1 MRAFKYYTVSLLT
14 FLGNIFL
21 AWFLVRYGGV
31 QYIIATISGFLFQ
44 SIVAFLVN
52 TRWTFYKRRTFLF
65 DVVIDFL
72 IGKKWISR
80 KRKLYFSHGLLTTL
94 VVQGTV
100 FFLVV
105 MGTTWGVAVLHYS
118 FIFSRILAGV
128 AAGFLGYCLDSYF
141 TFKTVP
147 FR

>member
-1 MRAFKYYTVSLLT
+1 MRVFKYHIVSLIT

-44 SIVAFLVN
+44 AMVAFLIN
-52 TRWTFYKRRTFLF
+52 KRWTFYKKRVWLL
-65 DVVIDFL
+65 DSLLDFFGYKKIIFYKRNPCFSQSVL
-72 IGKKWISR
+72 IS
-80 KRKLYFSHGLLTTL
+80 L
-94 VVQGTV
+94 VVQMAV

-105 MGTTWGVAVLHYS
+105 AGTALGVDVFHGS

-128 AAGFLGYCLDSYF
+128 AAGLVGYCLDSYF
-141 TFKTVP
+141 TFNTIP